1 MTITLPPQL
10 EAALVAEAG
19 RRGIAP
25 EALALDVLRERLL
38 PKLPDLEPR
47 DEWERR
53 LLSIAIDCGVA
64 PPDWALSSDGLYE
77 D

>member
-10 EAALVAEAG
+10 EAALAAEAG
-19 RRGIAP
+19 RRGVAP
-25 EALALDVLRERLL
+25 ETLALDVLGERLL
-38 PKLPDLEPR
+38 PKLPDLEPQ

-53 LLSIAIDCGVA
+53 LLSIAIDCGVT
-64 PPDWALSSDGLYE
+64 PSDWALSSDGMYE